1 VSITVHRLQRVPST
15 QDAARRLVDSGEAAV
30 GDVVVADEQ
39 TEGRGRFGRSWL
51 SPAGGLYATFVLET
65 GPLLSP
71 LAGLGVVR
79 ALTRYGVEAELK
91 WPNDVLIDGAKIA
104 GILIETVRDLAL
116 VGIGLNVEEAPHP
129 AATCLRS
136 VGCGAR
142 RGELIVAIGEEL
154 AFLESEGAILDA
166 YKAQL
171 GTLGRTVRMSMED
184 GSAIE
189 GLAVDVDRA
198 GRLLVET
205 SRGVHPIASGTFRHL
220 RPAGDSPDPTR
231 SGYAVDDDRKGEIVG
246 LIDEAIALEERAET
260 NYRSAAEMTSDPSA
274 AKILGMLADEEA
286 RHADALRTMNA
297 GSVQAEVSLIDAAR
311 DWVGGSIEGGVGA
324 ISSDAGL
331 LDVLRRAT
339 DIERTTETFYREQ
352 GAASDDAQIRALFE
366 RLASI
371 EKGHFQ
377 FVSSLVEYYERP
389 EEWVESA
396 EFGLRADY

>member
-1 VSITVHRLQRVPST
+1 
-15 QDAARRLVDSGEAAV
+15 
-30 GDVVVADEQ
+30 
-39 TEGRGRFGRSWL
+39 
-51 SPAGGLYATFVLET
+51 
-65 GPLLSP
+65 
-71 LAGLGVVR
+71 
-79 ALTRYGVEAELK
+79 
-91 WPNDVLIDGAKIA
+91 
-104 GILIETVRDLAL
+104 
-116 VGIGLNVEEAPHP
+116 
-129 AATCLRS
+129 
-136 VGCGAR
+136 
-142 RGELIVAIGEEL
+142 
-154 AFLESEGAILDA
+154 
-166 YKAQL
+166 
-171 GTLGRTVRMSMED
+171 M
-184 GSAIE
+184 
-189 GLAVDVDRA
+189 
-198 GRLLVET
+198 
-205 SRGVHPIASGTFRHL
+205 
-220 RPAGDSPDPTR
+220 
-231 SGYAVDDDRKGEIVG
+231 G